1 MVLVLGTL
9 GYMIVEGWG
18 LFDAL
23 YMTVITVSTVGYQE
37 VANLSPGG
45 RVLTLVIITLGIS
58 LVAYAMT
65 GILEDEVENRI
76 RQVMGRRRLDKQTG
90 KLKNHVIVC
99 GYGRMGR
106 ILSEELARI
115 HEPFAVI
122 ELSNDER
129 VVSFVINATSSPLK
143 KGAAK

>member
-1 MVLVLGTL
+1 MRIALSLIAMVLVLGTL

-37 VANLSPGG
+37 VANLSPAG

-65 GILEDEVENRI
+65 GILEDEV
-76 RQVMGRRRLDKQTG
+76 
-90 KLKNHVIVC
+90 
-99 GYGRMGR
+99 
-106 ILSEELARI
+106 
-115 HEPFAVI
+115 
-122 ELSNDER
+122 
-129 VVSFVINATSSPLK
+129 
-143 KGAAK
+143 